1 MGCGLF
7 EMTEKK
13 SLFSVTSSYIAIM
26 FLSIQTQSNLHLYI
40 HTLTILQA
48 TEGRMASFSELTTNF
63 HRVKYSDN
71 VYKRLRKYSVLIISQ
86 NLRCHILF
94 LKILQSSILSLFMY
108 SDSFNS
114 LQTTNSLQND
124 FKRCLLIMCQIL
136 NNSHYRHDLIFKINF
151 QVRIA
156 VIVTVI
162 IISIFHILKQRW
174 GPHSQGRVELGFKFQ
189 SCDFKTQA
197 LK

>member
-1 MGCGLF
+1 
-7 EMTEKK
+7 
-13 SLFSVTSSYIAIM
+13 
-26 FLSIQTQSNLHLYI
+26 
-40 HTLTILQA
+40 
-48 TEGRMASFSELTTNF
+48 
-63 HRVKYSDN
+63 
-71 VYKRLRKYSVLIISQ
+71 
-86 NLRCHILF
+86 
-94 LKILQSSILSLFMY
+94 
-108 SDSFNS
+108 
-114 LQTTNSLQND
+114 
-124 FKRCLLIMCQIL
+124 MCQIL